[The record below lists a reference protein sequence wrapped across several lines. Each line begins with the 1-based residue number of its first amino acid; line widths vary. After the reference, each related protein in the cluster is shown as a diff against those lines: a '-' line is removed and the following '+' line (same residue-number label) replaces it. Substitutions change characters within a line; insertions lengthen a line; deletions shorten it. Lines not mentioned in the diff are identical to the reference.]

1 MKSKVHK
8 YYNNCPVIIC
18 GDFKE
23 DRESPL
29 MKDLVSKDLVDLF
42 DLTYRDERIPL
53 YTTSYYDQN
62 KV

>member
-1 MKSKVHK
+1 MKQRVDRH
-8 YYNNCPVIIC
+8 YNNCPVIIC

-23 DRESPL
+23 EPESQL
-29 MKDLVSKDLVDLF
+29 IKDVMKKDFIDLF
-42 DLTYRDERIPL
+42 DLTYRDEKIPL